1 MKGPITRHYEGFRDH
16 KQLEQGGRI
25 ELSGTFL
32 VDHKEEIVN
41 LINHEGRLAEEK
53 NPSHRVSTIE
63 KANGGIVVET
73 TDHNLA
79 LKIGK
84 ALSHAYKGEHE
95 YKFSKG
101 EKFVEVKWRRDHGEE
116 EVN

>member
-1 MKGPITRHYEGFRDH
+1 MSGSFLSDHRD
-16 KQLEQGGRI
+16 
-25 ELSGTFL
+25 
-32 VDHKEEIVN
+32 EIVN

-53 NPSHRVSTIE
+53 NPEHRVAKIDR
-63 KANGGIVVET
+63 ANGGMIVET

-84 ALSHAYKGEHE
+84 ALTHAYKGEHE

-101 EKFVEVKWRRDHGEE
+101 EKFVEVKWRRENE
-116 EVN
+116 QKEVN